1 MEVPKA
7 VALVAALAFVAL
19 GALATRW
26 LQRMEARNEEVRRL
40 ALLAAAEEET
50 IEKEQAYHYGQY
62 GGFVRAS
69 DLPSLWTAQEVAPA
83 APLWTGQAQEVAPA
97 APLWTG
103 QAQEVAPAPK
113 EVEAEAAAVAASTPA
128 EKRVCAMCSKPTT
141 LRCKRCKSV
150 KYWSVSSRPA
160 LVSSSSFFFHGI
172 FVSSLIRM
180 LLHCATGA

>member
-1 MEVPKA
+1 MPKA

-50 IEKEQAYHYGQY
+50 IEKEAAAYYYGQY
-62 GGFVRAS
+62 GGFVRAP
-69 DLPSLWTAQEVAPA
+69 DLPEVPSLWT
-83 APLWTGQAQEVAPA
+83 T
-97 APLWTG
+97 

-113 EVEAEAAAVAASTPA
+113 EVEAEAAVAASPPVG
-128 EKRVCAMCSKPTT
+128 KGVCAMCSKPTT

-160 LVSSSSFFFHGI
+160 LDEILVSC
-172 FVSSLIRM
+172 LIHT